1 MKKTIS
7 ILLIFLAFL
16 IIYFLQSNFFNWF
29 NIAGIMPNL
38 FVILIMV
45 VGLFAGK
52 YAGISAG
59 VIIGLLLDIFI
70 SKKVGITAITL
81 GIVGFI
87 SALLDKNFS
96 KDSRITIIL
105 MVIILTLLY
114 EILNY
119 AINAMMFSYSLEIID
134 FLIKLAI
141 ETVFNVLITIIIY
154 PLIQKGGFALE
165 DNFKESKILTRYF

>member
-29 NIAGIMPNL
+29 NIAGIMPNM

-81 GIVGFI
+81 GIVGLI

-134 FLIKLAI
+134 FFIKLGI
-141 ETVFNVLITIIIY
+141 ETFFNVLITIIIY

>member
-29 NIAGIMPNL
+29 NIAGIMPNM

-81 GIVGFI
+81 GVVGLI

-96 KDSRITIIL
+96 KDSRITIVL

-134 FLIKLAI
+134 FLIKISI
-141 ETVFNVLITIIIY
+141 ETFFNVLITIIIY

-165 DNFKESKILTRYF
+165 DNFKETKILTRYF

>member
-1 MKKTIS
+1 
-7 ILLIFLAFL
+7 
-16 IIYFLQSNFFNWF
+16 
-29 NIAGIMPNL
+29 MPNM

-81 GIVGFI
+81 GIVGLI

-134 FLIKLAI
+134 FFIKLGI
-141 ETVFNVLITIIIY
+141 ETFFNVLITIIIY